1 MSPTVRAIWIVLFA
15 CSLSIDSVSALG
27 ARQQSGLT
35 YAQFMQLSVE
45 KRRDRFA
52 SLTADDQATLKQTHA
67 KRWLEADR
75 DSLTQPQIELVIE
88 AISFLSANRYRNPR
102 DSEAR
107 KHEDELQRRLTCEL
121 GRERVTAAF
130 TFLDPPRQRSWID
143 SADEWL
149 AWFPDCVLRGEPLER

>member
-35 YAQFMQLSVE
+35 YEQFMQLSVD

-52 SLTADDQATLKQTHA
+52 SLTADDQAALKQTHA
-67 KRWLEADR
+67 KRWLEANR

-107 KHEDELQRRLTCEL
+107 KDEDELQRRLTCGL
-121 GRERVTAAF
+121 GRARMTAAF
-130 TFLDPPRQRSWID
+130 TFLEPPRQRRWID

-149 AWFPDCVLRGEPLER
+149 AWFPDCVLR